1 MPGKLTAY
9 NGTLPNIQENVFLA
23 DGVHVIGDVTISSH
37 ANIWFNTVIRGD
49 IYPIKIGH
57 YTNIQDNCTLHVMH
71 DQPAIVGDYV
81 TVGHGAILHGCN
93 IANNCLIGMGAIVLS
108 YAEIGENCIIGAG
121 SLITEH
127 KKIPP
132 NSLVMGSPG
141 KVVRTVTP
149 EEIAAIRASALKYY
163 NESQKYCETRS

>member
-1 MPGKLTAY
+1 MGKKIVTY
-9 NGTLPNIQENVFLA
+9 QGKTPQVHENVFLA
-23 DGVHVIGDVTISSH
+23 DGAYVIGDVTVASH

-49 IYPIKIGH
+49 INPITIGT

-71 DQPAIVGDYV
+71 DHPAIIGNYV
-81 TVGHGAILHGCN
+81 TVGHGAILHGCTV
-93 IANNCLIGMGAIVLS
+93 ADNCLIGMGAIVLS

-127 KKIPP
+127 KKIPQ

-141 KVVRTVTP
+141 RVVRSLTEAEVD
-149 EEIAAIRASALKYY
+149 AIRASALKYY
-163 NESQKYCETRS
+163 EEGQKYC